1 MTIKQR
7 QIALVYRLI
16 EKIWGYGV
24 LMQFADIVENEEC

>member
-16 EKIWGYGV
+16 EKIWGTGV
-24 LMQFADIVENEEC
+24 LMQFADIVENKE